1 LHPRNNESRHQS
13 RLRRSRSHSPQARR
27 NRSRHGVQTAAFIEL
42 INAPMP
48 YQRKAT
54 PAEYPVGLKRAIE
67 KGWLLQ
73 ENGTLVRIPTE
84 RHGSVRLIG
93 PRGRQIDR

>member
-1 LHPRNNESRHQS
+1 
-13 RLRRSRSHSPQARR
+13 
-27 NRSRHGVQTAAFIEL
+27 
-42 INAPMP
+42 MP

-84 RHGSVRLIG
+84 RRGSVRLIG